1 MANIFQSDGTYMTK
15 EGVIYYGIM
24 HSENDRYYSGKP
36 GAQNRQELFQTE
48 VYTVL
53 QEDLNKLKYF
63 GLNKKFYKKYDNPIY
78 VIIKPTDADYKKGYI
93 TRYFIKRKFDDSA
106 EIIEIDEKQY
116 KTLIPEFSGLDENL
130 YTGIDIRWKLTGPY
144 HDIKVAGRIVK
155 SGIIDTNQRT
165 LDLAEKTMPGI
176 RRYLPNL
183 IQFAKETS

>member
-63 GLNKKFYKKYDNPIY
+63 GLNKTFYKKYDYPIY
-78 VIIKPTDADYKKGYI
+78 VIIKPTDADYKK
-93 TRYFIKRKFDDSA
+93 
-106 EIIEIDEKQY
+106 
-116 KTLIPEFSGLDENL
+116 
-130 YTGIDIRWKLTGPY
+130 
-144 HDIKVAGRIVK
+144 
-155 SGIIDTNQRT
+155 
-165 LDLAEKTMPGI
+165 
-176 RRYLPNL
+176 
-183 IQFAKETS
+183 